1 MTAAS
6 IRARVRAEMTD
17 EIKAVARRHLATEG
31 ANLSLRAVARDRA
44 PVSVLTGGDDGLTGT
59 IDRVGADFVE
69 LAAQA
74 AWEQRRGPAVRS
86 VLLVPLG
93 AIRLVRAQ
101 PLG

>member
-1 MTAAS
+1 MD
-6 IRARVRAEMTD
+6 VRYDFRMA
-17 EIKAVARRHLATEG
+17 
-31 ANLSLRAVARDRA
+31 LRAVARDRA

-69 LAAQA
+69 LAAHA

-86 VLLVPLG
+86 VLLVPLS